1 MNLKELIT
9 QMQTNYFHMTNNNL
23 FDGITIFVAVLKHG
37 SFVSAAEALG
47 HSNSH
52 VSKEIAK
59 LETRLGV
66 RLLNRTTR
74 SISLTPEGELYYKQC
89 LQLVSDAEN
98 AFNLVTQS
106 DDCPRGTLKI
116 SCPIGFGL
124 SHIQAVISDYI
135 KRYPNVN
142 LEWDMSDKRIDIIGE
157 GFDLAIRAAPSLDE
171 SSLICKRV
179 YACPMYLVAA
189 PSYIAAHGRP
199 YHPSELVKHNCITYS
214 NLKNPGHWQFTDK
227 HGQTISVDIKQR
239 VRCNSGLGEVAL
251 LKNGVGISIIPA
263 FYIEQA
269 LADGELEILLPEYT
283 HPEVNVYV
291 IYPSRKHVSP
301 KVRRFIDMISDHFAA
316 TN

>member
-1 MNLKELIT
+1 
-9 QMQTNYFHMTNNNL
+9 MTNNSL
-23 FDGITIFVAVLKHG
+23 FDGILVFTTVIKHG

-52 VSKEIAK
+52 ISKEIAK

-66 RLLNRTTR
+66 RLINRTTR
-74 SISLTPEGELYYKQC
+74 SISLTPEGEVYYQQC
-89 LQLVSDAEN
+89 LQLVNDAEN

-124 SHIQAVISDYI
+124 SHIQTVISNYL
-135 KRYPNVN
+135 KRYPNVS
-142 LEWDMSDKRIDIIGE
+142 LEWDMSDKRIDVIGE
-157 GFDLAIRAAPSLDE
+157 GYDLAIRAAPSLDE

-179 YACPMYLVAA
+179 YASPMYLVAA
-189 PSYIAAHGRP
+189 PSYLEAHGRP
-199 YHPSELVKHNCITYS
+199 YHPNELLKHNCITYS
-214 NLKNPGHWQFTDK
+214 NLKNAGRWEFTDK
-227 HGQTISVDIKQR
+227 NGKLITVDINQR
-239 VRCNSGLGEVAL
+239 VRCNSGLGELAL
-251 LKNGVGISIIPA
+251 LKSGVGISIIPA

-283 HPEVNVYV
+283 HPTVNVYV

-301 KVRRFIDMISDHFAA
+301 KVRRFIDMVSEHLA
-316 TN
+316 T